1 MSTIHVRMMNK
12 RMPFVVQLWQ
22 VAAGKMGR
30 VRRRQPVM
38 KAKYPV
44 VPVTPLGV
52 VGKAKRAEV
61 KDNVVKEMS
70 AVMDRFHPERDLLH
84 MFRLRRIIRIRTIA
98 GNGKLK
104 HLRRIIT
111 VVRKDKNYRH

>member
-1 MSTIHVRMMNK
+1 
-12 RMPFVVQLWQ
+12 
-22 VAAGKMGR
+22 MGR
-30 VRRRQPVM
+30 VRGGQPVT

-44 VPVTPLGV
+44 VPVARRGA

-61 KDNVVKEMS
+61 KDNAVKEMS

-84 MFRLRRIIRIRTIA
+84 MFRLQRIIRIRTIA

-111 VVRKDKNYRH
+111 VVRRDKNYRR